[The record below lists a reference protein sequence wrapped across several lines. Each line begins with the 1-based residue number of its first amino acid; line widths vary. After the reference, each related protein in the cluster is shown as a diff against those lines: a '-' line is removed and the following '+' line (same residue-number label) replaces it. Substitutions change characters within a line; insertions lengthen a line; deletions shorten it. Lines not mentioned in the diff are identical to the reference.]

1 MIHSSFRSSIAL
13 AAPLVLAMPPCA
25 HAADMPDVSTS
36 AETWNAHFQSTYVWQ
51 AKPAFDAAYSGPESL
66 LPQRETGYS
75 FSATAAFGWRAW
87 DGGALY
93 FDPEVVQG
101 KALSGLHGLGG
112 MSNGEQQKTSGP
124 DPTLYRARLFLRQ
137 TWNLG
142 GDQQTVESDMNQLAG
157 SVAGRRLV
165 LTAGNLAVSDIFDNN
180 AYAHD
185 ARGQFLNWALVDNGA
200 WDFAADARG
209 YSWGAALDYTDGDW
223 SVRAGRFLLPAE
235 SNGLPLDQR
244 IFKHYGDQV
253 ELEQRHSWLD
263 QPGSVRVLAFR
274 DRARMGGFRDA
285 LDAASIDGSVPDV
298 AAVRRERSKTGVG
311 VSVDQALGPSA
322 GLFARASRN
331 DGASETYAFAEI
343 ERAVSA
349 GVTLQGDAWRRAAD
363 TVGMAFVRNGLSQ
376 AHRAYLAAGG
386 VGAFIGDGRLD
397 YRAEHIAEAYYR
409 IAFDAR
415 VALSF
420 DWQHVANPAYN
431 RARGPVD
438 IGGLRLHAQY

>member
-1 MIHSSFRSSIAL
+1 MIHSSFRSSIFL
-13 AAPLVLAMPPCA
+13 AALLPVASPYA
-25 HAADMPDVSTS
+25 HAADE
-36 AETWNAHFQSTYVWQ
+36 AWNAHFQSTYVWQ
-51 AKPAFDAAYSGPESL
+51 AKPAFDAAYTGPESL

-75 FSATAAFGWRAW
+75 FSATAAFGWRPW
-87 DGGALY
+87 SGGALY

-101 KALSGLHGLGG
+101 KTLSGLHGLGG
-112 MSNGEQQKTSGP
+112 MSNGEQQKTSGAN
-124 DPTLYRARLFLRQ
+124 PTFYRARLFLRQ

-142 GDQQTVESDMNQLAG
+142 GDVQTVESDMNQLAG
-157 SVAGRRLV
+157 SVAARRLV
-165 LTAGNLAVSDIFDNN
+165 LTAGNLAVSDLFDNN

-185 ARGQFLNWALVDNGA
+185 ARSQFLNWALVDNGA
-200 WDFAADARG
+200 FDFAADARG
-209 YSWGAALDYTDGDW
+209 YSWGAALDYTDGPW

-235 SNGLPLDQR
+235 SNGLPLDR
-244 IFKHYGDQV
+244 RFFKHYGDQV
-253 ELEQRHSWLD
+253 EVEQRHTWLA
-263 QPGSVRVLAFR
+263 QPGVVRVLAFR

-285 LDAASIDGSVPDV
+285 LAAAASSSVDSGVPAV
-298 AAVRRERSKTGVG
+298 ADVRRERSKTGVG
-311 VSVDQALGPSA
+311 VSIDQALGESA

-349 GVTLQGDAWRRAAD
+349 GVTLQGDLWRRVGD
-363 TVGMAFVRNGLSQ
+363 TLGVAFVRNGLSQ
-376 AHRAYLAAGG
+376 AHRDYLAAGG

-397 YRAEHIAEAYYR
+397 YRAEQIAEAYYR
-409 IAFDAR
+409 IALGTR